1 VSSLRPW
8 RVALL
13 VLSDKAA
20 AGERRDECI
29 AAMRAV
35 LTPDLRVVT
44 ERVLPD
50 EQALIEGALIE
61 LCDGRTVDCVLTS
74 GGTGVAPRDV
84 TPQATLTIADYT
96 VPGIAE
102 AMRAASIARVPTA
115 MLSRAVAAVR
125 GTTLIVNLPGS
136 PRGARETL
144 SVIVGVLPHALALLS
159 GAPGEHPRDQV
170 H

>member
-1 VSSLRPW
+1 MNAVGQW
-8 RVALL
+8 RVALI
-13 VLSDKAA
+13 VLSDKTA
-20 AGERRDECI
+20 AGERKDECL

-35 LTPDLRVVT
+35 LPPSFHVAT

-50 EQALIEGALIE
+50 EQVLIESTLIE
-61 LCDGRTVDCVLTS
+61 LCDADEVDCVLTS
-74 GGTGVAPRDV
+74 GGTGLAVRDV
-84 TPQATLTIADYT
+84 TPQATLKIADYT
-96 VPGIAE
+96 VPGIGE
-102 AMRAASIARVPTA
+102 AMRAASIAHVPTA

-125 GTTLIVNLPGS
+125 GATLIVNLPGS

-159 GAPGEHPRDQV
+159 GAAGEHPRDQV

>member
-1 VSSLRPW
+1 MSSPGPW
-8 RVALL
+8 RVALI

-20 AGERRDECI
+20 AGKRHDECI
-29 AAMRAV
+29 ATMRAG
-35 LTPDLRVVT
+35 LPGDFLVVA

-50 EQALIEGALIE
+50 EQALIERTLIE
-61 LCDGRTVDCVLTS
+61 LCDGKGVDCVLTS
-74 GGTGVAPRDV
+74 GGTGLAARDV
-84 TPQATLTIADYT
+84 TPQATLNVADYA

-102 AMRAASIARVPTA
+102 AMRAASIPRVPTA

-125 GTTLIVNLPGS
+125 GTALIVNLPGS

-159 GAPGEHPRDQV
+159 GAAGEHARDQV